1 MKRIIKLAAIAALAA
16 AACTK
21 APDDQNYEPDGTLKR
36 QGEVTLL
43 ASMENFSTKA
53 VMPSSGYGIW
63 KSGDEIA
70 VRLDDGSFVNFA
82 LSGTGDT
89 IRAFFKGEIPQG
101 RTLGACAIYPAS
113 AINPANDGLVS
124 ANIPSE
130 ISDATFQ
137 GIMVASIGDSWEICF
152 RHTLSCVSL
161 TLSNFPPVGASIHL
175 SEEGRSLS
183 GDFVFEPSE
192 VALVGITAPVGEGT
206 LDYRLPKSSS
216 KLNLNFF
223 LPVAEYRNLS
233 VEIFDKDGRSISCQP
248 VLQAAFIA
256 ERASMKSLEKTLE
269 DVEIVSDF
277 ITLNGVSW
285 CKGNLQRNS
294 SAVLEGW
301 QAGWELAPEQWFSYN
316 YELKANG
323 SYSYDPAAATQM
335 RFDLDEGHCNHFNF
349 GGIEDPYTNAT
360 GSFAAPSGD
369 FSISGKLFTD
379 RECRN
384 QTTDF
389 GAAKYG
395 DLAFWASCG
404 QYRLPTLEEI
414 ESLKECDIQYG
425 HILAPDGMKVWG
437 LLFTEPADPQSPQ
450 FNSID
455 SEISSEQL
463 ENGLFLPCA
472 GRRADSSVTVISFRT
487 QGCYWT
493 GGAVDKSFVASQ
505 SWASKAEGAEYEYSD
520 ILEFTQSGRSYGH
533 VKGYAYDRR
542 AGFCIRP
549 VLN

>member
-1 MKRIIKLAAIAALAA
+1 ML
-16 AACTK
+16 C
-21 APDDQNYEPDGTLKR
+21 
-36 QGEVTLL
+36 
-43 ASMENFSTKA
+43 
-53 VMPSSGYGIW
+53 
-63 KSGDEIA
+63 
-70 VRLDDGSFVNFA
+70 
-82 LSGTGDT
+82 
-89 IRAFFKGEIPQG
+89 
-101 RTLGACAIYPAS
+101 
-113 AINPANDGLVS
+113 
-124 ANIPSE
+124 
-130 ISDATFQ
+130 
-137 GIMVASIGDSWEICF
+137 
-152 RHTLSCVSL
+152 
-161 TLSNFPPVGASIHL
+161 
-175 SEEGRSLS
+175 
-183 GDFVFEPSE
+183 
-192 VALVGITAPVGEGT
+192 
-206 LDYRLPKSSS
+206 
-216 KLNLNFF
+216 
-223 LPVAEYRNLS
+223 
-233 VEIFDKDGRSISCQP
+233 
-248 VLQAAFIA
+248 
-256 ERASMKSLEKTLE
+256 
-269 DVEIVSDF
+269 
-277 ITLNGVSW
+277 
-285 CKGNLQRNS
+285 
-294 SAVLEGW
+294 
-301 QAGWELAPEQWFSYN
+301 
-316 YELKANG
+316 
-323 SYSYDPAAATQM
+323 
-335 RFDLDEGHCNHFNF
+335 CNHFNF
-349 GGIEDPYTNAT
+349 GGIEDLYINAT

>member
-82 LSGTGDT
+82 ISGTGDT
-89 IRAFFKGEIPQG
+89 VRAFFKGEVPQG
-101 RTLGACAIYPAS
+101 RMLGDCAIYPAS
-113 AINPANDGLVS
+113 AVKGVTDDKVQV
-124 ANIPSE
+124 NIPSE
-130 ISDATFQ
+130 LSSESFQ
-137 GIMVASIGDSWEICF
+137 GVMVAEIKDSWEILF
-152 RHTLSCVSL
+152 RQTLSCVSL
-161 TLSNFPPVGASIHL
+161 TLNNFPPAAGSFAL
-175 SEEGRSLS
+175 REEGRSLS
-183 GDFVFEPSE
+183 GDFQFNPLEAS
-192 VALVGITAPVGEGT
+192 LSGITAPTGEGKVECK
-206 LDYRLPKSSS
+206 LS
-216 KLNLNFF
+216 KAASRMNVNLF

-233 VEIFDKDGRSISCQP
+233 VEIFDKDGRAISLQP
-248 VLQAAFIA
+248 VLQSSFIA
-256 ERASMKSLEKTLE
+256 ERASVKLLERTLE

-277 ITLNGVSW
+277 ITLRGVSW
-285 CKGNLQRNS
+285 CKGNLQRNV
-294 SAVLEGW
+294 SAAAEGW
-301 QAGWELAPEQWFSYN
+301 QAGWELAPNQWFSYN
-316 YELKANG
+316 YDLRENG
-323 SYSYDPAAATQM
+323 NYSYDPAAATQM
-335 RFDLDEGHCNHFNF
+335 RFDLDEEHCNHFNF
-349 GGIEDPYTNAT
+349 GGIKEPFTNST
-360 GSFAAPSGD
+360 ESFAAPSGD

-379 RECRN
+379 RACTNVTE
-384 QTTDF
+384 DF
-389 GAAKYG
+389 GSACYG
-395 DLAFWASCG
+395 DLAFWASKG

-414 ESLKECDIQYG
+414 ESLRECDIQYG
-425 HILAPDGMKVWG
+425 HVLTPDGMKVWG
-437 LLFTEPADPQSPQ
+437 LYYTEALDPENPQ
-450 FNSID
+450 FNGLD
-455 SEISSEQL
+455 TEISSEQL
-463 ENGLFLPCA
+463 EKGLFLPCA

-487 QGCYWT
+487 QGAYWT

-505 SWASKAEGAEYEYSD
+505 SWASKAQGEEYEYSD

-533 VKGYAYDRR
+533 LKGYAYDRR